1 MLLAILARLALSAG
15 IDPAE
20 HPHGPPAQMRGRHA
34 GDKLAE
40 DLRHCGRLLK
50 LNRRIADSG
59 FVTCIS
65 SD

>member
-1 MLLAILARLALSAG
+1 
-15 IDPAE
+15 
-20 HPHGPPAQMRGRHA
+20 MRGRHA